1 MQALKSLNL
10 FSQAHD
16 KKNLKNY
23 LTDSRSVA

>member
-16 KKNLKNY
+16 KKNVKNY